1 MAHDVESWLSAQFSF
16 AGRVVL
22 VTGASRGIGRA
33 LAVGFAQAGADLI
46 LTARDAA
53 ALDGTMA
60 EIADLGRTARAIAC
74 DQRDVGAIA
83 RALGDL
89 GPVDVLVNNAGTEEV
104 RASLDVDEALW
115 DRIVDTNLKGAFF
128 TAQTVAAGMAA
139 RGARGAIINIASL
152 TSFVGVPT
160 ATAYTASKS
169 GIMGMTRAL
178 AAEWAGLG
186 IRVNAIAPGYFR
198 TDLTD
203 VFYQDA
209 DWVAAM
215 TAKVPMGRLGR
226 LEDLVGAALFLGGPA
241 SAYVTGQS
249 LVVDG
254 GYLATI

>member
-1 MAHDVESWLSAQFSF
+1 MANDVENWLSAQFSF
-16 AGRVVL
+16 SGRRVL

-33 LAVGFAQAGADLI
+33 LAAGFARAGADLI
-46 LTARDAA
+46 LTARDPASLEA
-53 ALDGTMA
+53 TMA
-60 EIADLGRTARAIAC
+60 EVTGLGRKARAIAC
-74 DQRDVGAIA
+74 DQRDVAAIRDA
-83 RALGDL
+83 FGDL

-104 RASLDVDEALW
+104 RPSMDVDEALW
-115 DRIVDTNLKGAFF
+115 DKIVDTNLKGAFF
-128 TAQTVAAGMAA
+128 TAQTVAAGMA
-139 RGARGAIINIASL
+139 GQGGGAIINIASL

-160 ATAYTASKS
+160 ATAYTASKT
-169 GIMGMTRAL
+169 GVLGMTRAL
-178 AAEWAGLG
+178 AAEWAPMG

-215 TAKVPMGRLGR
+215 TAKVPMQRLGR

-254 GYLATI
+254 GYLATN

>member
-1 MAHDVESWLSAQFSF
+1 MANGVESWLSAQFSF
-16 AGRVVL
+16 EGRIVL

-33 LAVGFAQAGADLI
+33 LAAGFARAGADLV
-46 LTARDAA
+46 LTARDPASLVA
-53 ALDGTMA
+53 TMA
-60 EIADLGRTARAIAC
+60 EIGALGRKARAIGC
-74 DQRDVGAIA
+74 DQRDVAAI
-83 RALGDL
+83 RQALGDL

-104 RASLDVDEALW
+104 RPSANVDEALW

-128 TAQTVAAGMAA
+128 TAQTVAAGMAG
-139 RGARGAIINIASL
+139 RGGGAIINLGSL

-169 GIMGMTRAL
+169 GVLGMTRAL
-178 AAEWAGLG
+178 AAEWAPMG

-203 VFYQDA
+203 IFYRDA

-215 TAKVPMGRLGR
+215 TAKVPMQRLGR
-226 LEDLVGAALFLGGPA
+226 LEDLVGAALFLGSPA